1 MSACPSIQSTPVR
14 SLAKV
19 GRMLYLSGTA
29 LKPLPAWRVQ
39 RIERRALAKLRCAFD
54 RMYPQENSN

>member
-1 MSACPSIQSTPVR
+1 
-14 SLAKV
+14 
-19 GRMLYLSGTA
+19 MLYLSGTA